1 MSLPDICMDGMH
13 TVEFV
18 VPAGGMQNA
27 MQEQMV
33 GMPAEDL
40 QNGRQEMEAGMPAD
54 AEAVEAQSTEAED
67 MQAEMQ
73 DGMQILDAGAPAE
86 MQAEATK
93 VMPVDGPTAG
103 PDAPKTQAGS
113 VARFLPPRREKTA
126 MENVTM
132 RLSPAVKQKAKALA
146 LERGMSLS
154 EFCAAVIDNIVRE
167 AGEEQAA

>member
-13 TVEFV
+13 AVEFV

-33 GMPAEDL
+33 GMPAEMPTETMQEAEAD
-40 QNGRQEMEAGMPAD
+40 GMQEMEAGMP
-54 AEAVEAQSTEAED
+54 VED

-73 DGMQILDAGAPAE
+73 DGMQILDAEASAE
-86 MQAEATK
+86 MPAEATK
-93 VMPVDGPTAG
+93 VMPVDEPTAG

-113 VARFLPPRREKTA
+113 AARFLPPRREKPA

-154 EFCAAVIDNIVRE
+154 EFCAAVIDNVVRE
-167 AGEEQAA
+167 AGGEQAA